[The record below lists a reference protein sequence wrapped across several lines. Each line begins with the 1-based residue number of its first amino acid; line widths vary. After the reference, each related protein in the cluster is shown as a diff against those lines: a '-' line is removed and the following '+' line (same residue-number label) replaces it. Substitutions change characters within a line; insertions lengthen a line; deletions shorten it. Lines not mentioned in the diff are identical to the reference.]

1 VRTLDLRVTP
11 SDPDF
16 PVRSFDD
23 GVDPRPA
30 SPGTFEHPGPPPSR
44 PEVPDGAHVPEP
56 AGERA
61 ADGLPRLGV
70 PVWAPFAALLAT
82 FVGVL
87 LLSIVAGIFIAIGGG
102 EVDDDATGLTL
113 VLTAAQ
119 AVILVGAAWYT
130 VQRLSRRPT
139 PASFGLRRTRFLP
152 AFGWTLA
159 AYAGFWFAAALVLVA
174 LGQPEEQQ
182 LTQDIEDEDALAVLL
197 GYAVLICFVAPLAE
211 EFFFRGFMFRALAER
226 IPVLWAAVVAG
237 GVFGLIHLPGSPAES
252 VLVLSLFGVAL
263 CLLLWRTGSLI
274 PCIML
279 HALNNSISFGATKE
293 LPWWGFV
300 LLIVGSVGTTL
311 AVSLLAARWRPSPA
325 PA

>member
-1 VRTLDLRVTP
+1 MT
-11 SDPDF
+11 
-16 PVRSFDD
+16 
-23 GVDPRPA
+23 
-30 SPGTFEHPGPPPSR
+30 SPPTFEHPGPPPSR

-61 ADGLPRLGV
+61 ADGLPSLGV

-87 LLSIVAGIFIAIGGG
+87 LLSVVAGIFIAIGGG
-102 EVDDDATGLTL
+102 EVDTDSTALTL

-119 AVILVGAAWYT
+119 AAILVGAAWYT
-130 VQRLSRRPT
+130 VQALSRRPT
-139 PASFGLRRTRFLP
+139 PASFGLRGTRTLP
-152 AFGWTLA
+152 ALGWTLL
-159 AYAGFWFAAALVLVA
+159 AYAGFWFATALVLLA
-174 LGQPEEQQ
+174 LGEPDEQQ
-182 LTQDIEDEDALAVLL
+182 LVQDIQDEDTLVVLVGFAVLS
-197 GYAVLICFVAPLAE
+197 CFLAPLAE
-211 EFFFRGFMFRALAER
+211 EVFFRGFMFRAIAER
-226 IPVLWAAVVAG
+226 MPVLWAALISG

-252 VLVLSLFGVAL
+252 VLVLGLFGVAL

-293 LPWWGFV
+293 LPWWGFL
-300 LLIVGSVGTTL
+300 LLIVGSVGATL
-311 AVSLLAARWRPSPA
+311 AVSLLAARWRSSPA